1 MTTATDKQTPFETRS
16 RNIQFL
22 SDMLNAS
29 GGTLE
34 LSKCSCHILQWQFSA
49 QGPPVLVP
57 KISNDMPQ
65 VKVLETDGG
74 KEQSLQILGAFQAHK
89 TIGHFKDPAGTQ
101 GEQFR
106 QLLKKSNESTEFLW
120 KCPLTRLEA

>member
-1 MTTATDKQTPFETRS
+1 
-16 RNIQFL
+16 
-22 SDMLNAS
+22 
-29 GGTLE
+29 
-34 LSKCSCHILQWQFSA
+34 
-49 QGPPVLVP
+49 
-57 KISNDMPQ
+57 MPQ